1 MISEKGEG
9 VQMTVIDNDD
19 DDVRRTVDIEPHTH
33 LDDDVDCR
41 LWYYPIQH
49 PPTDIKCTVMS
60 KK

>member
-41 LWYYPIQH
+41 L
-49 PPTDIKCTVMS
+49 
-60 KK
+60 